1 MFKLLSATLDY
12 INTHYDA
19 YVLAVKTHILIFIVV
34 LAAAVIIGIPL
45 GILSSKKPVF
55 STVAINVFSALKM
68 IPSLAL
74 LLVFIPIIGTG
85 IVPASIALVLH
96 ALPTILINTYTGF
109 KQIDAAVLE
118 SAVAMGMT
126 RGEILR
132 KVELPLALPLIFTGL
147 RTCSVDIIATTTIA
161 AYIGAGGLGQF
172 VVVGLSNLNS
182 ATMLAGSLTV
192 AIISLIID
200 LVFFLLQKGL
210 IRYQKA

>member
-1 MFKLLSATLDY
+1 MFKLLSATLGY
-12 INTHYDA
+12 INSHYDT
-19 YVLAVKTHILIFIVV
+19 YVLAVKTHILIFVLV

-55 STVAINVFSALKM
+55 STVIINIFSALKM

-85 IVPASIALVLH
+85 MIPASIALVLH
-96 ALPTILINTYTGF
+96 ALPTMLINTYTGF
-109 KQIDAAVLE
+109 KQIDAAVTE

-132 KVELPLALPLIFTGL
+132 KVEFPLALPLVFTGL

-192 AIISLIID
+192 ALISLIVD

-210 IRYQKA
+210 IRYEKA